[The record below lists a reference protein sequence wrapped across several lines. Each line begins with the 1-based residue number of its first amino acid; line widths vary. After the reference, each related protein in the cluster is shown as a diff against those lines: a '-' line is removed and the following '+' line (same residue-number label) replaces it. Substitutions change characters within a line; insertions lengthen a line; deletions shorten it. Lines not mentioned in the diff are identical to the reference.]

1 MKGLFI
7 TIEGPDGSGKSTQ
20 IEYIRQ
26 YLDRNGYESIF
37 TREPGGTPVSE
48 KIRAIILD
56 KNNSEIAPM
65 TEALLYAASRAQH
78 VAQLIAPALERGKIV
93 VCDRFVDSSIV
104 YQAYARGLGK
114 CVNAINQ
121 YAIGE
126 YMPDI
131 TFVLSLPAE
140 KGLARLSGHKDRL
153 ESEDISFH
161 RQVAEGYDALA
172 RTFPERIVSIDA
184 SRSKEEVRDEILAH
198 LERFILKR
206 QYSNS
211 SGGGNDI

>member
-1 MKGLFI
+1 MRGLFI

-20 IEYIRQ
+20 IEYIRE
-26 YLDRNGYESIF
+26 YLNAHGFESIF

-78 VAQLIAPALERGKIV
+78 VAQLIGPALERGKIV
-93 VCDRFVDSSIV
+93 VCDRFLDSSIV

-126 YMPDI
+126 YTPDI
-131 TFVLSLPAE
+131 TFLLRLSAE
-140 KGLARLSGHKDRL
+140 EGMSRLSGHKDRL

-161 RQVAEGYDALA
+161 RKVAEGYDALQ
-172 RTFPERIVSIDA
+172 RTFPERIVAIDA
-184 SRSKEEVRDEILAH
+184 TKSKEEVRDEIYAH
-198 LERFILKR
+198 LDRLLRSGERH
-206 QYSNS
+206 
-211 SGGGNDI
+211 GA